1 MDDDDG
7 VDAGVDP
14 FGVDPGEGADELEED
29 DEEEDDSE
37 EDEDVELDSLFELED
52 PESPLLSLADELC
65 DPAPLSCF
73 PPAEALGFERFGSFN
88 LFE

>member
-1 MDDDDG
+1 MDDDAG

-14 FGVDPGEGADELEED
+14 VEVYPDEGVDELAED
-29 DEEEDDSE
+29 DDDDDDSE

-73 PPAEALGFERFGSFN
+73 PPAEALGFERFGSFI
-88 LFE
+88 LLE

>member
-1 MDDDDG
+1 MDDDAG

-14 FGVDPGEGADELEED
+14 FGAGPDEGADELEED
-29 DEEEDDSE
+29 DDDSE

-73 PPAEALGFERFGSFN
+73 PPAEELGFERFGSFN